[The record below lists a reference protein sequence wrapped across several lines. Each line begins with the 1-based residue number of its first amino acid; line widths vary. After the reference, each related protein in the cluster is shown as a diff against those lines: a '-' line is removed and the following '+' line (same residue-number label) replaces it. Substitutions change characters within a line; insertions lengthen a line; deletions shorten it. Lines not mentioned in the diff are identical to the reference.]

1 MVDQKILPDEI
12 FQKREQLG
20 LNNSVRMLSEII
32 DTGKT
37 TEIRKDAIKYLG
49 KISKDSSHLKNECYE
64 ILENI
69 LISDDNIII
78 KCEAAKSLGKTQYEK
93 ALKPLKWAL
102 EQETTTNELK
112 EASLRAIA
120 DIRFDEPEIKL
131 FIEELD
137 NRSQS
142 TKEFIK
148 NQLIML
154 NPEDSI
160 KILLTSLKNEKFSQ
174 EHKAEIINLIGL
186 ELSSINITFEDSS
199 YLKIKYPELF
209 SLLVQNKNI
218 ILENITAISIQE
230 NSELMENVLA
240 IFKTLEDELNKDLIK
255 LLLIDDFLIKK
266 NAIKLVGKLKLKDAV
281 DFLIVNLDNIYS
293 EVSIASIEALGEIGD
308 LSAVSELLNVLN
320 IEDIS
325 YEYLD
330 LDMKFYILDAVKKIY
345 LNNKDASYNDLF
357 SYLESENVTIKESI
371 AFILGEIAKDEFVQP
386 LIHLLD
392 VKNVDV
398 KKNSVIAMGKIGNID
413 ALNPLIKILED
424 KYSYWII
431 KKVAVDAIYHIF
443 QKNAYL
449 LAEKKEES
457 RRTLTKF
464 TAQLIDYLSRRDK
477 ENFKVKLSLIRFLE
491 EYGGE
496 PALNALLKR
505 VNDFHRVVR
514 IYASNAI
521 KKIEEKL
528 ELENL
533 QEN

>member
-1 MVDQKILPDEI
+1 MVDHKILPEEI

-32 DTGKT
+32 DTGKN
-37 TEIRKDAIKYLG
+37 TEIRKDAINYLG
-49 KISKDSSHLKNECYE
+49 KISKHSSHLKKECYE

-69 LISDDNIII
+69 LISDDNSDI
-78 KCEAAKSLGKTQYEK
+78 KCEAAISLGKTQYEK

-102 EQETTTNELK
+102 EQETTNNELK

-120 DIRFDEPEIKL
+120 NIRFDEPEIKL
-131 FIEELD
+131 FIQELD
-137 NRSQS
+137 NRTQS
-142 TKEFIK
+142 IKNFIK

-160 KILLTSLKNEKFSQ
+160 KILLRSLKTENFSQ
-174 EHKAEIINLIGL
+174 DHKAEIINLIGL

-209 SLLVQNKNI
+209 SELIQSKDILL
-218 ILENITAISIQE
+218 EHITKISIQD
-230 NSELMENVLA
+230 NSELMKNVLA
-240 IFKTLEDELNKDLIK
+240 IFNTLGEEINKDLIR
-255 LLLIDDFLIKK
+255 LLLKEDFITKK
-266 NAIKLVGKLKLKDAV
+266 NAIKLVGKLKLTDAV
-281 DFLIVNLDNIYS
+281 DFLIINLDNIYS

-308 LSAVSELLNVLN
+308 LSSVPELLNVLN

-345 LNNKDASYNDLF
+345 LNNKDASYDELF
-357 SYLESENVTIKESI
+357 LYLESENDTIKESI
-371 AFILGEIAKDEFVQP
+371 AFIFGEIAKDEFVKP
-386 LIHLLD
+386 LVDLLD

-398 KKNSVIAMGKIGNID
+398 KKNSVIAMGKIGNMESLD
-413 ALNPLIKILED
+413 PLIQILEA

-431 KKVAVDAIYHIF
+431 KKVAVDAIYHIY
-443 QKNAYL
+443 QKNSYL
-449 LAEKKEES
+449 LAEAREES
-457 RRTLTKF
+457 RRKLTKS
-464 TAQLIDYLSRRDK
+464 TAKLIDYLSRKDK

-505 VNDFHRVVR
+505 VNDFHRVIR

-528 ELENL
+528 ELENSH
-533 QEN
+533 